1 MSHDRVRMTV
11 LMTETSE
18 FAIKVDIADAQ
29 RSHVLQRHRAS
40 FIALRHSR
48 DPEATQTLSFCF
60 CSIRI
65 NHDPMLE
72 RCSSC
77 HVIDG
82 SRSAP
87 MIIKDRKKLITF
99 DGDVLQ
105 ALEAYSRRTGSSLR
119 TILSEA
125 AREWLAK
132 KGQPVGLKAAL
143 TASARAPANEDSK
156 ASVKSSRSKTRAPK
170 S

>member
-1 MSHDRVRMTV
+1 
-11 LMTETSE
+11 
-18 FAIKVDIADAQ
+18 
-29 RSHVLQRHRAS
+29 
-40 FIALRHSR
+40 
-48 DPEATQTLSFCF
+48 
-60 CSIRI
+60 
-65 NHDPMLE
+65 
-72 RCSSC
+72 
-77 HVIDG
+77 
-82 SRSAP
+82 

-99 DGDVLQ
+99 DGDILQ

-143 TASARAPANEDSK
+143 KASAHWPATGDLRPPK
-156 ASVKSSRSKTRAPK
+156 KSSRSKVK